1 MENLNSA
8 IKKTKNDRNGIII
21 HSNHGSQYT
30 SNIYK
35 NFCNANGI
43 VISMGKVYSC
53 TEMLLLKVFILVWKR
68 EQFIATIIWILK
80 NMF

>member
-8 IKKTKNDRNGIII
+8 IKKTKNDCNGIVI
-21 HSNHGSQYT
+21 HSDYRSQYT

-35 NFCNANGI
+35 NFYTANGI

-53 TEMLLLKVFILVWKR
+53 TEILLLKVFILVWKR
-68 EQFIATIIWILK
+68 EQFITTIIWILK